1 MQLSKIIAIGEGKNP
16 QNILITVLR
25 TRNSTVTKKKYEIT
39 PEDYERLGFPE
50 LDHILS
56 EYEIKILMRSAHAK
70 DASAVAFRILSHSDN
85 NRLSLKRKLIERG
98 FGEQTAD
105 LTVEKMVSLG
115 YIDEYD
121 QVYRYTVALANKKLY
136 GEGRILPFLLNKG
149 YEKDDIKKALAE
161 AQQSGDI
168 DFEEIRARIISKN
181 ALDDENPAKIRQL
194 LYKYGHSVCF
204 D

>member
-16 QNILITVLR
+16 QNILITVLV
-25 TRNSTVTKKKYEIT
+25 TRNSAETKKKYEIT
-39 PEDYERLGFPE
+39 PEDYERLGFPA
-50 LDHILS
+50 LDHVLS
-56 EYEIKILMRSAHAK
+56 EYEIKILTRSARSK

-85 NRLSLKRKLIERG
+85 NRASLKRKLIERG
-98 FGEQTAD
+98 FGEETSE

-136 GEGRILPFLLNKG
+136 GEGRIIPFLLNKG

-161 AQQSGDI
+161 AQQSKDI
-168 DFEEIRARIISKN
+168 DFEEIRSRIISKN
-181 ALDDENPAKIRQL
+181 VPDGENRAKIKQL
-194 LYKYGHSVCF
+194 LYKYGHSVSL